1 MKIYQKLK
9 LYAGEKIGYAYCSIF
24 LSFLASLFLLLPY
37 WLLWGF
43 LKELILVQNI
53 KNVRYYATWIV
64 IFMMIYG
71 IFYFLSLW
79 CSHLLAFRLETN
91 LRKEGIKH
99 LLNASFSFFE
109 KNSSGK
115 IRKLIDD
122 NASETHTIVAH
133 LLPDLVG
140 TALLP
145 LGMVIIFF
153 RIDIILGCSLLLM
166 IGIGIWQLKDMMG
179 EQEFMKTYM
188 ISLEKMNA
196 EAVEYVRGMQVIKI
210 FNTTIQSFK
219 AFYDAILSY
228 SNYALHYSMSC
239 RRAYVWFQV
248 LFHLFITFPLPIAIL
263 FMRHGANEKLVLVK
277 IIFYVIFAGLL
288 FLAFMRVMYVGMY
301 HFQALEVISKLEAL
315 FDEMERNK
323 VKYGN
328 LEEVNH
334 FDLEFKKV
342 SFCYEEQYVCK
353 ELSFQLKEKKIYA
366 LVGSSGGGKSTIA
379 KLLSGFYSVQEG
391 EILLGGKNI
400 KEYSETF
407 LSKHIAFVFQNS
419 KLWKKTIFENV
430 KMGRE
435 DASYEEVMKALE
447 KAQCEDILNKFEERE
462 NTLIGA
468 KGVYLSGGEIQRI
481 AIARAILKNADIVI
495 LDEASAAADPENE
508 YELQRAFS
516 NLMKDKTV
524 IMIAHRLSSIQNVD
538 EILVI
543 DQGSIIERGNHKELM
558 ANKSR
563 YADLQKFFSEANDW
577 RIEND

>member
-43 LKELILVQNI
+43 LKELILAQNI

-122 NASETHTIVAH
+122 NASETHT
-133 LLPDLVG
+133 
-140 TALLP
+140 
-145 LGMVIIFF
+145 F
-153 RIDIILGCSLLLM
+153 M

-315 FDEMERNK
+315 FDEMERNN
-323 VKYGN
+323 VTYGN
-328 LEEVNH
+328 LEQANH

>member
-1 MKIYQKLK
+1 
-9 LYAGEKIGYAYCSIF
+9 
-24 LSFLASLFLLLPY
+24 
-37 WLLWGF
+37 
-43 LKELILVQNI
+43 
-53 KNVRYYATWIV
+53 
-64 IFMMIYG
+64 
-71 IFYFLSLW
+71 
-79 CSHLLAFRLETN
+79 
-91 LRKEGIKH
+91 
-99 LLNASFSFFE
+99 
-109 KNSSGK
+109 
-115 IRKLIDD
+115 
-122 NASETHTIVAH
+122 
-133 LLPDLVG
+133 
-140 TALLP
+140 
-145 LGMVIIFF
+145 
-153 RIDIILGCSLLLM
+153 
-166 IGIGIWQLKDMMG
+166 
-179 EQEFMKTYM
+179 
-188 ISLEKMNA
+188 
-196 EAVEYVRGMQVIKI
+196 
-210 FNTTIQSFK
+210 
-219 AFYDAILSY
+219 
-228 SNYALHYSMSC
+228 
-239 RRAYVWFQV
+239 
-248 LFHLFITFPLPIAIL
+248 
-263 FMRHGANEKLVLVK
+263 MRHGANEKLVLIK

-315 FDEMERNK
+315 FDEMERNN
-323 VKYGN
+323 VTYGK
-328 LEEVNH
+328 LEQANH

-353 ELSFQLKEKKIYA
+353 ELSFQLKEKKTYA

-577 RIEND
+577 RIAND